1 MAESQPQ
8 TKEPHTEEPKV
19 ESEEVTEELDPAEE
33 HLDEEHDFVGDFQPK
48 DQLDSRLAVVEE
60 QFRKGFDERYG
71 TQNEKKRFWEDEAEM
86 VRTSKVFREVSR
98 YLGYEWQPIFADLM
112 KKFPPEV
119 VEKEKKEIE
128 KQQPIIQGYKALT
141 TWKDLSG
148 PNYTMMQL
156 VDILRNH
163 NMDDIADEVL
173 NILDS
178 ADIEQKD
185 DKPKTDEKGKST
197 KPLQRKKSDVAN
209 KPKQGI
215 LDNRRL
221 LLLAKKFG
229 ADWEPL
235 GKALEVPEEEL
246 AEIREGED
254 SKTYQGAFKVLWS
267 WRQTQPPA
275 ETEESRNILKAA
287 LEKLGKQSFLEDLEK

>member
-1 MAESQPQ
+1 MAETQPQ
-8 TKEPHTEEPKV
+8 TQEPHAEEPKDQ
-19 ESEEVTEELDPAEE
+19 SEETTEEIDPE
-33 HLDEEHDFVGDFQPK
+33 HEHMDEEQDFVGEFQPK
-48 DQLDSRLAVVEE
+48 DQLDSHLAVVEE
-60 QFRKGFDERYG
+60 QFRKSFEERFS
-71 TQNEKKRFWEDEAEM
+71 TQKAKKQFWEDESEM
-86 VRTSKVFREVSR
+86 IRSSKVFREVSR
-98 YLGYEWQPIFADLM
+98 VLGYEWQPIFADLM

-119 VEKEKKEIE
+119 VAKEKLEIE

-141 TWKDLSG
+141 AWKELSG
-148 PNYTMMQL
+148 PSYTIMQL
-156 VDILRNH
+156 VDVLRDH
-163 NMDDIADEVL
+163 NMDDVADEVL

-178 ADIEQKD
+178 ADLEQKD
-185 DKPKTDEKGKST
+185 EKSKTDDKKTT

-221 LLLAKKFG
+221 LLLAKKVG
-229 ADWEPL
+229 EDWEPL

-254 SKTYQGAFKVLWS
+254 SKTYQGAFKILWS

-275 ETEESRNILKAA
+275 ETEESRNILRAA
-287 LEKLGKQSFLEDLEK
+287 LEKVGKQSFLEDLGK